1 MRIDVHTHIGYASN
15 GFTSDKYPYCQD
27 AYDLYNKLSEN
38 GFDYAVTFPFPNY
51 SYTEADPDIIPYYVE
66 NKKIMEESWLFGN
79 KFLPFAGFSINYAI
93 DLQIEKLSQMVNSG
107 QLYGLKYY
115 ADSDERTIA
124 EFLNR
129 GKKFILFALNNDL
142 PITFHCSESA
152 AYGKSNYSNPFEMIE
167 LAKQYPQLRIAIA
180 HMAHFNEKVYNG
192 VIEEKIQ
199 NVYFD
204 TSPFLH
210 LCHIRLVNN
219 VADSTCLEYS
229 QPQKVLSKMLLRLP
243 DRIMWGSDAP
253 FNFTCNINNPAHNKD
268 YKQFSLSKNVAILN
282 SLSIEMQE
290 QLTEKNVLS
299 FLGKRSSKLKN
310 N

>member
-15 GFTSDKYPYCQD
+15 GFASDKYPYCQD
-27 AYDLYNKLSEN
+27 AYDLYDKLSEN
-38 GFDYAVTFPFPNY
+38 TFDYSVIFPFPNY
-51 SYTEADPDIIPYYVE
+51 SYTKAKPNIIPYYAE
-66 NKKIMEESWLFGN
+66 NKRLIEESGLFGN

-93 DLQIEKLSQMVNSG
+93 DLQIEKLSQMVNCG
-107 QLYGLKYY
+107 QLFGLKYY
-115 ADSDERTIA
+115 ADSDQRTIA
-124 EFLNR
+124 EVIDR
-129 GKKFILFALNNDL
+129 GKEFITFAQSNDL

-152 AYGKSNYSNPFEMIE
+152 AYGKSNYSNPFEMLE
-167 LAKQYPQLRIAIA
+167 LAQQYPQLRIAIA
-180 HMAHFNEKVYNG
+180 HMAHFNEKVYNR
-192 VIEEKIQ
+192 IIDENIQ

-219 VADSTCLEYS
+219 VADSMSFDYS
-229 QPQKVLSKMLLRLP
+229 QPQAVLRKMLLLFP

-268 YKQFSLSKNVAILN
+268 YKQFSLSKNVAVLN
-282 SLSIEMQE
+282 SLSIEEQE
-290 QLTEKNVLS
+290 QLTENNILS
-299 FLGKRSSKLKN
+299 FLGKRSNKLIN